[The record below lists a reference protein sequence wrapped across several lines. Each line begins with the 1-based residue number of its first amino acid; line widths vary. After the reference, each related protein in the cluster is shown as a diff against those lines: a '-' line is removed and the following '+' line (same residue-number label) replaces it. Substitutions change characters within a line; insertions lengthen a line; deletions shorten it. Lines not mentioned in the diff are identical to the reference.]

1 MKRYIRHI
9 IGPIFFLLIMIGTA
23 LFVTSVHFGALTIDI
38 LERVSGAKIT
48 YGDLSGNVLQ
58 GFRIDRYCVKL
69 SETDSV
75 YGAVADIHYRF
86 NPFML
91 RLPNLFEINLIEPN
105 ITIEE
110 KQGAGGRGFRG
121 LPNLRFGLRINLK
134 NGEVLYK
141 NRNLFKVDRISGI
154 IFIDLVGS
162 QTRVATMNLSLE
174 SAQHSLHV
182 RSLALDAVI
191 DDEEVRLNS
200 FKLSGVGIA
209 LVGSG
214 QYNYQSRSATFDFD
228 KGQVDLKK
236 INKYEGMV
244 DFTGT
249 ITYAQGVF
257 LPKVRGSVKGMSP
270 FEEFGFETN
279 AAHDTIWVN
288 LFDGQ
293 ILGGYLFAQLRIT
306 QLKDVEFAMNFKD
319 VDISEFLGT
328 QGPTI
333 SSGYLSYVGNDFVGL
348 VSSPHDSG
356 LGLDSVFFF
365 GTYTDSRIRLDSL
378 FVSEGGRR
386 LYAHGA
392 IFPRLDLDVEFSD
405 FDLGRLKIEL
415 PVGGVL
421 DGSIKLTGTLRD
433 LLGLS
438 FTSNL
443 SVRNMSVYGVNVDSL
458 AMRSTDFNKDSTER
472 DMAVTL
478 RGLRFKGY
486 HFSQA
491 DFRVQDSVF
500 KFVAADDKDSIYV
513 DGLLS
518 TNFRGMVCSLLV
530 SYNQVLTSSVKP
542 IEFDILQ
549 RTLGVV
555 NLSVADGSFFFSNV
569 PLGMEL
575 TSIDLSR
582 LGTLLGL
589 KDTMSGV
596 LDLSFVDDSIRID
609 AHNVHFRGL
618 TNGVLEFA
626 GQYSNGRIVVESLH
640 IHDDKNQVFD
650 AKGTLSVEH
659 SELRSRFSNVGVWVL
674 AFLENFLGSPDGLLT
689 GEVSFRGNMNQFE
702 FNGGGKIHD
711 GSFTIDVIAAQF
723 DSVNTDVLFE
733 GDRIIFVS
741 GKGLVSP
748 KNGRMLSSQWV
759 NGGGVVKFEERFRV
773 DNLNFDFSFI
783 DAPLQFPP
791 FAYGIGS
798 GNFSLSMR
806 DRIMYYNGN
815 ISVKEAIVPLEFGM
829 RIEEEQTQQDDNWR
843 ANVRLV
849 AERNVRLRNR
859 DADIEFGGELSIT
872 RDRGP
877 VYLSGVLET
886 DRGNYYWVNHILAIT
901 QGKVTFIPGDEIDPD
916 LDFWAELDTREG
928 VKIIL
933 HFFGPLS
940 EPIFEF
946 YTDPP
951 GQYTEQDIVTY
962 LNLNITWQELEQ
974 LKRGEYMS
982 KIIPRSLLSWLE
994 GDVSRAIRQ
1003 HTGIDY
1009 FHIETPFFEEDE
1021 KTKLTLGKFIA
1032 RNLFVT
1038 YTYDI
1043 TTFSNEFNVEYF
1055 IDEKNKIQVE
1065 RDETGEY
1072 NLQYQYRLRF

>member
-1 MKRYIRHI
+1 M
-9 IGPIFFLLIMIGTA
+9 
-23 LFVTSVHFGALTIDI
+23 TSVHFGVLTIEI
-38 LERVSGAKIT
+38 LERVSGVKIT
-48 YGDLSGNVLQ
+48 YEDMSGNILQ
-58 GFRIDRYCVKL
+58 GFRIDRYCVRL

-75 YGAVADIHYRF
+75 CGAIADIHYRF

-91 RLPNLFEINLIEPN
+91 RLPNLFEINLIEPS

-110 KQGAGGRGFRG
+110 KKGVGGRGFRG
-121 LPNLRFGLRINLK
+121 LPNLRLGLRINLK

-154 IFIDLVGS
+154 VFLDLVGS
-162 QTRVATMNLSLE
+162 QTRVATMNLSLQ
-174 SAQHSLHV
+174 SAEHSLYV
-182 RSLALDAVI
+182 RSLTLDAVI
-191 DDEEVRLNS
+191 DDEQVRLNS
-200 FKLSGVGIA
+200 FKLNGVGLA
-209 LVGSG
+209 LIGSG

-228 KGQVDLKK
+228 RGHVDLTK
-236 INKYEGMV
+236 INKYEGMI
-244 DFTGT
+244 DFTGS
-249 ITYAQGVF
+249 IAYAQGVF
-257 LPKVRGSVKGMSP
+257 LPKIRGSVKGMNP
-270 FEEFGFETN
+270 FEELGFETN
-279 AAHDTIWVN
+279 AAYDTIWVN

-293 ILGGYLFAQLRIT
+293 ILGGSLFAQLRIT
-306 QLKDVEFAMNFKD
+306 QLKNVEFAMNFKD
-319 VDISEFLGT
+319 VNINQFLGMP
-328 QGPTI
+328 GPAI
-333 SSGYLSYVGNDFVGL
+333 SSGYLSYVGNDFVGF
-348 VSSPHDSG
+348 VSSPYESG

-365 GTYTDSRIRLDSL
+365 GTYSESRIRLDSL
-378 FVSEGGRR
+378 FVSEGRR
-386 LYAHGA
+386 TLYARGA
-392 IFPRLDLDVEFSD
+392 VFPKLDVDVDFSD
-405 FDLGRLKIEL
+405 FDLSRFEREL
-415 PVGGVL
+415 PVGGL
-421 DGSIKLTGTLRD
+421 LNGSIRITGKLRD

-438 FTSNL
+438 FTSDL
-443 SVRNMSVYGVNVDSL
+443 SARNVSIYGLNVDSL
-458 AMRSTDFNKDSTER
+458 ALRSTDFNKDSTER
-472 DMAVTL
+472 HMAVTL
-478 RGLRFKGY
+478 RGLRFKEYRFG
-486 HFSQA
+486 QA

-500 KFVAADDKDSIYV
+500 KFAACDDKDSIYI
-513 DGLLS
+513 DGLLYANLKG
-518 TNFRGMVCSLLV
+518 TICSLLV
-530 SYNQVLTSSVKP
+530 SYNQVLTRSMKP

-549 RTLGVV
+549 KTLGVV

-575 TSIDLSR
+575 ASIDLSR
-582 LGTLLGL
+582 LGKLLGL
-589 KDTMSGV
+589 KDTISGIF
-596 LDLSFVDDSIRID
+596 DLSFVNDSIRIN
-609 AHNVHFRGL
+609 ARHVNFMGL
-618 TNGVLEFA
+618 TNGVLELT
-626 GQYSNGRIVVESLH
+626 GQYSNDGVIIESLH

-650 AKGTLSVEH
+650 ARGTLSVEY
-659 SELRSRFSNVGVWVL
+659 SELHSRFSNVGIWVL
-674 AFLENFLGSPDGLLT
+674 AFLENFLGSPDGLMT
-689 GEVSFRGNMNQFE
+689 GEVSFRGNMNEFE

-711 GSFTIDVIAAQF
+711 GSFTVDVIASQF

-741 GKGLVSP
+741 GKGMISP

-759 NGGGVVKFEERFRV
+759 NGGGVVKLEKRFRV

-806 DRIMYYNGN
+806 DRVMYYNGN
-815 ISVKEAIVPLEFGM
+815 MSVKEAVIPLEFGM
-829 RIEEEQTQQDDNWR
+829 KIEEEQGQKDDNWR

-872 RDRGP
+872 RDQGP

-886 DRGNYYWVNHILAIT
+886 DRGNYYWVNHILSIT

-928 VKIIL
+928 IKIIL

-982 KIIPRSLLSWLE
+982 KIIPYSLLSWLE

-1003 HTGIDY
+1003 YTGIDY